1 MISYGFFDSIFFVP
15 IYGTLLIISA
25 YLGYKLAKKE
35 EKIFGGERNYASQG
49 LLQAFVIFLS
59 LLYTFTFASSTN
71 HFRDAKALV
80 AQEAD
85 GISEVYRWAK
95 QLDKED
101 QRKFVQMLLEYSEF
115 RADYS
120 QSYNRDRA
128 IQLQGNMW
136 DFIVLKEKDERY
148 AWYAHKILEG
158 LNTTT
163 HLYWD
168 KSYFDKDRVPLPA
181 IMLIFVFSMI
191 VTFFLGYTNE
201 NRRAHFA
208 VNVLTFVSLN
218 LLMMLVIREIDML
231 YHGLI
236 SINPENIKDLVG
248 FFHGVLE
255 NLNKN

>member
-1 MISYGFFDSIFFVP
+1 MIFYGFFDSGFFIPV
-15 IYGTLLIISA
+15 YALLLILVA
-25 YLGYKLAKKE
+25 YLGNKLAKRE
-35 EKIFGGERNYASQG
+35 IKIYGGERNYASQG

-59 LLYTFTFASSTN
+59 LLYTFTFAGSSN

-85 GISEVYRWAK
+85 AISEVYRWGR

-101 QRKFVQMLLEYSEF
+101 ERKFVKMLLEYSEF

-120 QSYNRDRA
+120 QSFDLSKA
-128 IQLQGNMW
+128 AKLQENLW
-136 DFIVLKEKDERY
+136 DFAIEKEKDEKF
-148 AWYAHKILEG
+148 AWYSHKILEG

-168 KSYFDKDRVPLPA
+168 KYYSDKDRVPLA
-181 IMLIFVFSMI
+181 VIVLMFLFSMI

-201 NRRAHFA
+201 NRSAHFI

-218 LLMMLVIREIDML
+218 LLMMFAIREIDML

-236 SINPENIKDLVG
+236 SVNPENIKDLVG
-248 FFHGVLE
+248 FFRGVLE
-255 NLNKN
+255 NTK